1 MLFFAGSLILG
12 FNFPYEP
19 LVCGPAFFLGVRR
32 RACSYVTKL
41 KIVWSFKKW
50 PGPWEIIMKTSLKLS
65 LSALAMTAAGA
76 VSAAE
81 MGAVDEPIKLAL
93 NEWTGQHVTTH
104 VAGEM
109 LKAAGYKVEFV
120 TAGMMNQFQAIADG
134 DIHATLEIWSS
145 NVSDEYAKKIEEGTV
160 VEIGDLGLDAKE
172 GIAYPAHVADLCPG
186 LPAWEALKACAINFA
201 TAETVPNGRLVDYP
215 ADWGTPGADRM
226 TGLEL
231 PFKAVPAGSEGALIA
246 ELRAST
252 EKKSPLLITFWQP
265 HWAMSAYD
273 VKFVELP
280 AAEDACFSDPAWGTN
295 PNAINDCDFAAS
307 RIFKAGWSGL
317 ADKWPAAAEILSNY
331 ELSVEAQQ
339 PMMGAVDVDGKAVE
353 AVVAE
358 WMAANEASW
367 KPVVEAATK

>member
-1 MLFFAGSLILG
+1 MTTILKAG
-12 FNFPYEP
+12 
-19 LVCGPAFFLGVRR
+19 
-32 RACSYVTKL
+32 
-41 KIVWSFKKW
+41 
-50 PGPWEIIMKTSLKLS
+50 
-65 LSALAMTAAGA
+65 LSALAVIAVAGSA
-76 VSAAE
+76 QAAE
-81 MGAVDEPIKLAL
+81 LGAANEPIKLAL

-109 LKAAGYKVEFV
+109 LKAAGYDVEYV

-145 NVSDEYAKKIEEGTV
+145 NVSDQYAVLKDEGKLEELS
-160 VEIGDLGLDAKE
+160 DLGLNARE

-201 TAETVPNGRLVDYP
+201 TAETLPAGRLVDYP

-226 TGLEL
+226 TGLDL

-273 VKFVELP
+273 VQFVDLP
-280 AAEDACFSDPAWGTN
+280 AGEDACFSDPAWGPN
-295 PNAINDCDFAAS
+295 PNAINDCDFSPS
-307 RIFKAGWSGL
+307 RIFKAGWPGL
-317 ADKWPAAAEILSNY
+317 KDKWPAAHEILVNY
-331 ELSVEAQQ
+331 QLAVEDQQ
-339 PMMGAVDVDGKAVE
+339 PMMGAVDVDGESVE
-353 AVVAE
+353 DVVAA
-358 WMAANEASW
+358 WMGANEDKW
-367 KPVVEAATK
+367 KSVVDAAIK

>member
-1 MLFFAGSLILG
+1 MTKILK
-12 FNFPYEP
+12 
-19 LVCGPAFFLGVRR
+19 A
-32 RACSYVTKL
+32 
-41 KIVWSFKKW
+41 
-50 PGPWEIIMKTSLKLS
+50 S
-65 LSALAMTAAGA
+65 LSALAVTAVAMSA
-76 VSAAE
+76 QAAE
-81 MGAVDEPIKLAL
+81 LGAADEPIKLAL

-109 LKAAGYKVEFV
+109 LKAAGYEVEYV

-145 NVSDEYAKKIEEGTV
+145 NVSDQYAVLKDDGKLEELS
-160 VEIGDLGLDAKE
+160 DLGLNARE

-186 LPAWEALKACAINFA
+186 LPAWEALKDCAINFA
-201 TAETVPNGRLVDYP
+201 TAETLPAGRLVDYP

-226 TGLEL
+226 VGLDL

-280 AAEDACFSDPAWGTN
+280 AGEDACFTDPAWGPN
-295 PNAINDCDFAAS
+295 PNAINDCDFSAS
-307 RIFKAGWSGL
+307 RIFKAAWPGL
-317 ADKWPAAAEILSNY
+317 KDKWPAAHEILVNY
-331 ELSVEAQQ
+331 QLSVEAQQ
-339 PMMGAVDVDGKAVE
+339 PMMGAVDVDGDSVE
-353 AVVAE
+353 EVVAA
-358 WMAANEASW
+358 WMAANEGAW
-367 KPVVEAATK
+367 KPVVDAATK

>member
-1 MLFFAGSLILG
+1 MKA
-12 FNFPYEP
+12 
-19 LVCGPAFFLGVRR
+19 
-32 RACSYVTKL
+32 TL
-41 KIVWSFKKW
+41 KI
-50 PGPWEIIMKTSLKLS
+50 G
-65 LSALAMTAAGA
+65 LSAIALTAAGVA
-76 VSAAE
+76 HAAD

-145 NVSDEYAKKIEEGTV
+145 NVSDEYAKKIAEGSV

-186 LPAWEALKACAINFA
+186 LPAWEALQACAIAFA
-201 TAETVPNGRLVDYP
+201 TAETIPNGRLVDYP

-226 TGLEL
+226 TGLAL

-280 AAEDACFSDPAWGTN
+280 AGEDACFTDASWGPN
-295 PNAINDCDFAAS
+295 PNAVNDCDFAPS

-317 ADKWPAAAEILSNY
+317 AEKWPAAAEILTNY
-331 ELSVEAQQ
+331 TLSVEAQQ
-339 PMMGAVDVDGKAVE
+339 PMMGAVDVDGQKVE

-358 WMAANEASW
+358 WMAANEESW
-367 KPVVEAATK
+367 MSVVKMATK